1 MSMNSEVIA
10 ANNLDDN
17 LSSLATSHDIEWQKT
32 KCNLVI
38 KAGQYSDKG
47 VKTAN
52 EDAIGI
58 RIPSGLMLTTKGVVA
73 AISDGVSTAEGGAAA
88 SAISVSNFLA
98 DYYSTPDLWSV
109 QKSST
114 QVLTALNRW
123 LYGLGQDYRDARRGY
138 VCTLSALVFK
148 SRHLHL
154 FHIGDSRVYRYRN
167 GSLDKLSHD
176 HTSIVANNQRYLAR
190 ALGLD
195 VNVEADYRMLALEKG
210 DFYLLTTDGVHDVVT
225 DFELEQKLARFNQ
238 TQQTSSASK
247 QLTDEKCDRF
257 CHELVNSALNSGSQ
271 DNASC
276 QLLCIDTLPEQTI
289 EEVYQHLSNLPFP
302 PPLSV
307 GMKLDGY
314 TVVDVLHQSQRS
326 QVYLVKNQQDDLLCM
341 KTPSVNYL
349 DDAAYIERFLLE
361 SWIGRRINSPYVVSI
376 VEYDKQKS
384 ALYYLTEYIDGQL
397 LSQWIKHN
405 PTPDIQEVLAL
416 LKQLAIGVRAFHR
429 KETLHQDLKP
439 DNLLLTND
447 GQLKIIDFGSCFIK
461 GIAEISTPLERDRI
475 LGTADYSAPESILG
489 YQVTQSTDL
498 YTIAVIAFEMLTG
511 QLPFNGKQQACKSKL
526 DFIRL
531 EYVPSY
537 DINPLIPIWMDNALK
552 KALSVAP
559 EQRQADCSEWL
570 FEMTEPI
577 KTWQRSVVKP
587 ALIESN
593 PLLFWRSLS
602 VFLGLAVLL
611 LALF

>member
-1 MSMNSEVIA
+1 MHSELNAVNDLDESMP
-10 ANNLDDN
+10 
-17 LSSLATSHDIEWQKT
+17 SLGPSHDIEWQKT
-32 KCNLVI
+32 KFNLVI

-154 FHIGDSRVYRYRN
+154 FHVGDSRIYRYRN
-167 GSLDKLSHD
+167 GTLDKLSQD
-176 HTSIVANNQRYLAR
+176 HTSIVGNNQRYLAR

-195 VNVEADYRMLALEKG
+195 VNVEVDYRLLALEQG
-210 DFYLLTTDGVHDVVT
+210 DLYLLTTDGVHDVVT
-225 DFELEQKLARFNQ
+225 DFEIERKLARLNQ
-238 TQQTSSASK
+238 TQQGNNLST
-247 QLTDEKCDRF
+247 LFTDEKCDRF
-257 CHELVNSALNSGSQ
+257 CYQLVNSALQSGSQ
-271 DNASC
+271 DNISC
-276 QLLCIDTLPEQTI
+276 QLLYIDALPAQTI
-289 EEVYQHLSNLPFP
+289 DEAYQHLSRLPFP

-307 GMKLDGY
+307 AMKLDGY
-314 TVVDVLHQSQRS
+314 SVVDILHQSQRS
-326 QVYLVKNQQDDLLCM
+326 QVYLVKNQQGRLSCM

-361 SWIGRRINSPYVVSI
+361 SWIGRRINSPHVVSI
-376 VEYDKQKS
+376 VDRDKQKS

-439 DNLLLTND
+439 DNLILTND
-447 GQLKIIDFGSCFIK
+447 GQLKVIDFGSCFIK
-461 GIAEISTPLERDRI
+461 GIAEIASPLERDCI

-489 YQVTQSTDL
+489 YQVTERTDL
-498 YTIAVIAFEMLTG
+498 YSIAVIAFEMLTG
-511 QLPFNGKQQACKSKL
+511 QLPFNGKQQTCRSKL
-526 DFIRL
+526 DFMRL

-537 DINPLIPIWMDNALK
+537 EINPLIPIWMDNALK

-559 EQRQADCSEWL
+559 EYRQADCSEWL
-570 FEMTEPI
+570 FEMTEPV

-587 ALIESN
+587 ALIERN

-602 VFLGLAVLL
+602 VLLGVVVVLL
-611 LALF
+611 SLF

>member
-1 MSMNSEVIA
+1 MAKVMVANDSKDTMSPLTMS
-10 ANNLDDN
+10 D
-17 LSSLATSHDIEWQKT
+17 DIECHKP
-32 KCNLVI
+32 KHSLVI

-47 VKTAN
+47 VKAAN

-58 RIPSGLMLTTKGVVA
+58 RIPSGLMLTTKGAVA

-98 DYYSTPDLWSV
+98 DYYSTPDPWSV

-154 FHIGDSRVYRYRN
+154 FHLGDSRVYRYRN
-167 GSLDKLSHD
+167 GTLDKLSHD
-176 HTSIVANNQRYLAR
+176 HTSIVGNNQRYLAR

-195 VNVEADYRMLALEKG
+195 VNVEVDYRMLALEEG
-210 DFYLLTTDGVHDVVT
+210 DLYLLTTDGVHDVIT
-225 DFELEQKLARFNQ
+225 DFELERKLARFNQ
-238 TQQTSSASK
+238 TPQTSSLNAHF
-247 QLTDEKCDRF
+247 TDERSDRF

-271 DNASC
+271 DNVSC
-276 QLLCIDTLPEQTI
+276 QLLCIEALPEQTI
-289 EEVYQHLSNLPFP
+289 DEVYQHLSSLPFP

-326 QVYLVKNQQDDLLCM
+326 QVYLVRNQQDDLLCM

-361 SWIGRRINSPYVVSI
+361 SWIGKRINSPYVVSI
-376 VEYDKQKS
+376 VERDKRKS
-384 ALYYLTEYIDGQL
+384 ALYYLTEYLDGQS

-416 LKQLAIGVRAFHR
+416 LKQLEIGVRAFHR

-439 DNLLLTND
+439 DNLILTKD

-461 GIAEISTPLERDRI
+461 GIAEISSPLERDQI

-498 YTIAVIAFEMLTG
+498 YSIAVIAFEMLTG

-531 EYVPSY
+531 EYIPSY
-537 DINPLIPIWMDNALK
+537 EINPLIPIWMDDALK

-559 EQRQADCSEWL
+559 EKRQADCSEWL

-587 ALIESN
+587 ALIERN

-602 VFLGLAVLL
+602 VFLGLALLL